1 MKFKIKKNGNV
12 VKEFETKKEY
22 NTSWRIKISKGETGY
37 LDLTTKKE
45 ETTFAD
51 FYINIHGKKYYVR
64 EREGTPY
71 VFEQNATYERDFHKG
86 YWKTFE
92 FEIPIDVRDRQYG
105 ENVYIGINGNL
116 YLQTLLDLGGSQTN
130 KNWVHEG
137 TFNNLKYRRWDDTE
151 GNPVRPQPLSEPPDV
166 DISNPDKLKATSEI
180 WYVNNKYRNNIENSA
195 YGWHFY
201 EHGRYDDNYSWIYS
215 RAWPEVGA
223 GYGSWTVRVCVKY
236 GTESTKFKIETRL
249 GFTGDNWRERG
260 AAQKWIKVGILVV

>member
-12 VKEFETKKEY
+12 VKEFETKNNYE
-22 NTSWRIKISKGETGY
+22 TSYRIKISKGETGY

-51 FYINIHGKKYYVR
+51 FYINIRGQKYYVR
-64 EREGTPY
+64 ERIGTPY

-92 FEIPIDVRDRQYG
+92 FEIPIDVRAYYKYKD
-105 ENVYIGINGNL
+105 VYIGINGNL
-116 YLQTLLDLGGSQTN
+116 YLQTLRDLGGSQTN

-137 TFNNLKYRRWDDTE
+137 TFNNLKVRKWDDSE
-151 GNPVRPQPLSEPPDV
+151 GNPVRPQPLSEPPDI
-166 DISNPDKLKATSEI
+166 DISRPDRLENTSEV
-180 WYVNNKYRNNIENSA
+180 YFRRNNGGYFKNVGS
-195 YGWHFY
+195 
-201 EHGRYDDNYSWIYS
+201 YDDGYDWIYS
-215 RAWPEVGA
+215 KAWPEVGE

-260 AAQKWIKVGILVV
+260 AAQKWIKVGILVD